1 MKQHMDEAGVP
12 GRARETEAGN
22 AQADAGAASRLLGL
36 EKVGE
41 QHGLRFAHRHLSI
54 SSPLRVSVP

>member
-1 MKQHMDEAGVP
+1 MKEHMDEVP
-12 GRARETEAGN
+12 GRTQETD

-41 QHGLRFAHRHLSI
+41 QHGLRFARGHLSI
-54 SSPLRVSVP
+54 SSPLRVSAP